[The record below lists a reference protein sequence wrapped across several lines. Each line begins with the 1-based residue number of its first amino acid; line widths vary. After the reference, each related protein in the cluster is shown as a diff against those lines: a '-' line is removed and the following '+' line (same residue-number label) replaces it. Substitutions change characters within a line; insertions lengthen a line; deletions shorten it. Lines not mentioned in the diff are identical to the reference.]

1 MLEKLKERVCEQN
14 LRLVKYG
21 LVVLTWGNVSA
32 LSEDGKYVVI
42 KPSGVSYD
50 NMKAGD
56 MVVTDRAGN
65 IVEGD
70 LRPSTDL
77 ATHLALYDA
86 FPGIGGAV
94 HTHSRYA
101 VAAAQAGLDLP
112 CYGTTHADYFYGAV
126 PCARELTAE
135 EIEEAYERNTGLV
148 IAETFR
154 ARGIDPLA
162 VPAVLVKSH
171 GRSPGARRRKRPWKT
186 RSCSTSARIWRCSRG
201 SLTPPPPPRRSAF
214 RTSTISVST
223 ARTPT
228 TDRNKLQKGV
238 SL

>member
-14 LRLVKYG
+14 LQLVKYG

-56 MVVTDRAGN
+56 MVVTDRAGH
-65 IVEGD
+65 IVEGE

-112 CYGTTHADYFYGAV
+112 CYGTTHADYFYGSI
-126 PCARELTAE
+126 PCMRGLTEE
-135 EIEEAYERNTGLV
+135 EIEEAYELNTGKV
-148 IAETFR
+148 IVEGFTGATGQ
-154 ARGIDPLA
+154 ASIDPVA
-162 VPAVLVKSH
+162 VPGCLVRNHGPFSWGKDAAAAVYHAVVLEEVAKMAAHTEMLKPAVEPAPQYLLDKHYLRKH
-171 GRSPGARRRKRPWKT
+171 GPNAYYGQ
-186 RSCSTSARIWRCSRG
+186 G
-201 SLTPPPPPRRSAF
+201 
-214 RTSTISVST
+214 
-223 ARTPT
+223 
-228 TDRNKLQKGV
+228 NH
-238 SL
+238 

>member
-1 MLEKLKERVCEQN
+1 MLENLKERVCEQN
-14 LRLVKYG
+14 LQLVKYG

-50 NMKAGD
+50 NMKAED

-101 VAAAQAGLDLP
+101 VAAAQAGVNGYIVKPFTAQTLKEKLDAIMARLN
-112 CYGTTHADYFYGAV
+112 AAAGA
-126 PCARELTAE
+126 A
-135 EIEEAYERNTGLV
+135 
-148 IAETFR
+148 
-154 ARGIDPLA
+154 
-162 VPAVLVKSH
+162 
-171 GRSPGARRRKRPWKT
+171 
-186 RSCSTSARIWRCSRG
+186 
-201 SLTPPPPPRRSAF
+201 
-214 RTSTISVST
+214 
-223 ARTPT
+223 
-228 TDRNKLQKGV
+228 Q
-238 SL
+238 

>member
-14 LRLVKYG
+14 LQLVKYG

-56 MVVTDRAGN
+56 MVVTDRAGH
-65 IVEGD
+65 IVEGE

-135 EIEEAYERNTGLV
+135 EIEEAYEKNTGLV
-148 IAETFR
+148 IIETFET
-154 ARGIDPLA
+154 RGIKPMYT
-162 VPAVLVKSH
+162 PAVLCKNH
-171 GRSPGARRRKRPWKT
+171 GPFTWGKDAAEAVHNAVVLEEVAKMAKNTELLNPKVLPAPDCIKEKHFYRKHGAN
-186 RSCSTSARIWRCSRG
+186 AYYG
-201 SLTPPPPPRRSAF
+201 Q
-214 RTSTISVST
+214 
-223 ARTPT
+223 
-228 TDRNKLQKGV
+228 N
-238 SL
+238 

>member
-1 MLEKLKERVCEQN
+1 MLEKLKERVCKQN
-14 LRLVKYG
+14 LQLVKYG

-56 MVVTDRAGN
+56 MVVTDRAGH

-135 EIEEAYERNTGLV
+135 EIEEAYEKNTGLV
-148 IAETFR
+148 IIETFET
-154 ARGIDPLA
+154 RGIKPMYT
-162 VPAVLVKSH
+162 PAVLCKNHGPFTWGKDAHEAVHNAVVLEEVAKMASRCELINPDVKPAPQELQDKHYYRKH
-171 GRSPGARRRKRPWKT
+171 GANAYYGQ
-186 RSCSTSARIWRCSRG
+186 G
-201 SLTPPPPPRRSAF
+201 
-214 RTSTISVST
+214 
-223 ARTPT
+223 
-228 TDRNKLQKGV
+228 NK
-238 SL
+238 